1 MGDIV
6 VGVCLGD
13 GVYHAYSV
21 GGGGDHVDGVGEGVD
36 HVDGVGGG
44 GDDVCAG
51 EGGIFGGGTSLDARG
66 LGGSRSHPRC
76 NPLCMSSPVSPISI

>member
-21 GGGGDHVDGVGEGVD
+21 GGGGNHVDGVGAGAD
-36 HVDGVGGG
+36 H
-44 GDDVCAG
+44 
-51 EGGIFGGGTSLDARG
+51 
-66 LGGSRSHPRC
+66 
-76 NPLCMSSPVSPISI
+76 M

>member
-21 GGGGDHVDGVGEGVD
+21 GGGGDRVDGVGEGVD

-44 GDDVCAG
+44 GDDVMQA
-51 EGGIFGGGTSLDARG
+51 
-66 LGGSRSHPRC
+66 GSRQCGTVHGRS
-76 NPLCMSSPVSPISI
+76 

>member
-1 MGDIV
+1 MRRGA
-6 VGVCLGD
+6 GD
-13 GVYHAYSV
+13 GGDDVCWGGVGGDGASGACGDDLC
-21 GGGGDHVDGVGEGVD
+21 GGGGGAH
-36 HVDGVGGG
+36 GVGGG

>member
-1 MGDIV
+1 MVLGGAGGDDLC
-6 VGVCLGD
+6 G
-13 GVYHAYSV
+13 
-21 GGGGDHVDGVGEGVD
+21 GGGGDDGARGV
-36 HVDGVGGG
+36 VGGG

>member
-13 GVYHAYSV
+13 VVDHAFGV

-36 HVDGVGGG
+36 YVDV
-44 GDDVCAG
+44 
-51 EGGIFGGGTSLDARG
+51 LD
-66 LGGSRSHPRC
+66 LT
-76 NPLCMSSPVSPISI
+76 